1 MTHPLKFQRDD
12 DPPVRDR
19 APDERRRCETCRY
32 WSACTDSDDIARKL
46 DVGFCGLHAHRRLQI
61 IQAEGRDAAPP
72 PKAARNTANFEVCD
86 GWEEVR

>member
-19 APDERRRCETCRY
+19 APDERRRCETCRH
-32 WSACTDSDDIARKL
+32 WWVWRDGKDATQEL
-46 DVGFCGLHAHRRLQI
+46 DVGYCALHAHRRMHI

-72 PKAARNTANFEVCD
+72 AKAARNTASFEVCD